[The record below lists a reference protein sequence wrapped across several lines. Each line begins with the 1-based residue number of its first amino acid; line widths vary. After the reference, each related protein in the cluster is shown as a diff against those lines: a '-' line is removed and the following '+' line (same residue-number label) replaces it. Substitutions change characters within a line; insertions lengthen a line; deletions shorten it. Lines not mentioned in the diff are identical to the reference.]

1 MKVLFI
7 NPFVRGAVSN
17 IPSIGMCYLSAML
30 KKNGYEVHGLDL
42 QYDKEERFDVLVP
55 MMDVLGIK
63 TISKA
68 VPEVIRLAKKAKQLN
83 PNIKVVIGGPHA
95 TLKPEECITESSI
108 DFVISGDGDFAIL
121 NLVNSL
127 GSNKDFSNVNGLTWK
142 DNNKIFSVEK
152 EWIDLDSLPFPD
164 RELFDINR
172 YKEYKFYY
180 PFLPMIASRSCPY
193 NCSNCMPALREICGP
208 FRFRSVDN
216 VVAEMEELVK
226 KYNHHRVWFNDSDL
240 TASREW
246 IEEFCNKLI
255 DKKLNMIWG
264 CNGRANT
271 LDKEM
276 IGLMKKAGCITI
288 HFGVESGNQ
297 EVVTKILRKGI
308 DLERV
313 KKVIYEANLV
323 KMRTHCWF
331 MIGIPGE
338 TKEQMIETLNY
349 AKSLDCNSLQFSPVV
364 PHPGIDLQKMAEAH
378 GWILPHRPEDLENPE
393 RVSLFKTDQWDSE
406 YIKYMSERWFKEFGE
421 MGWLVD
427 RKNFLFRNMQKE
439 VEWNYIQFVGREV
452 LTFLKDWRFVHVKN
466 VLNGTKI
473 KIFGGKKV

>member
-1 MKVLFI
+1 MKILLV

-30 KKNGYEVHGLDL
+30 KKNGYEVYGLDL
-42 QYDKEERFDVLVP
+42 QYDKEQRFDILVP

-83 PNIKVVIGGPHA
+83 PKIKVVIGGPHA
-95 TLKPEECITESSI
+95 TLRPDECIKENSI
-108 DFVISGDGDFAIL
+108 DFVVSGDGDFAIL
-121 NLVNSL
+121 GIADALNAN
-127 GSNKDFSNVNGLTWK
+127 NDFSDVKGLTWK
-142 DNNKIFSVEK
+142 ENGNVKSNQK
-152 EWIDLDSLPFPD
+152 EWIDLDVIPFPD

-208 FRFRSVDN
+208 FRYRSVDN
-216 VVAEMEELVK
+216 VVAEMEELVT

-240 TASREW
+240 TVSREW
-246 IEEFCNKLI
+246 IENFCNKLI
-255 DKKLNMIWG
+255 KKNLKMIWG

-271 LDKEM
+271 LDRKM
-276 IGLMKKAGCITI
+276 IRLMKKAGCITI

-349 AKSLDCNSLQFSPVV
+349 AKNLDCNSLQISPVV
-364 PHPGIDLQKMAEAH
+364 PHPGIDLEKMAEAH
-378 GWILPHRPEDLENPE
+378 GWILPHKPEDLENPE
-393 RVSLFKTDQWDSE
+393 RISLFKTDDWDPD
-406 YIKYMSERWFKEFGE
+406 YIKYMENRWFKEFGDI
-421 MGWLVD
+421 GWFVD
-427 RKNFLFRNMQKE
+427 KKNFLFRNMRKE
-439 VEWNYIQFVGREV
+439 VQWNFIQFIGREI
-452 LTFLKDWRFVHVKN
+452 LTFLKDWRFEHVKN
-466 VLNGTKI
+466 VLTGIKI
-473 KIFGGKKV
+473 KVFE